1 MEKEYLGLGFFF
13 VIYVLAFSVLSLT
26 KRQPVIF

>member
-1 MEKEYLGLGFFF
+1 MEKEYLGLGFF